1 MRPKKSLNETSY
13 QEHIFLP
20 TNHTIAFSESE
31 SEEDGEDEDDIF
43 DTSFVDAVASGEVKL
58 AYIPESPV
66 IEDAGKDDPFDTS
79 IAERAILGPA
89 FETKGKKLVPL
100 GAAVEVLTG
109 RVEQASCVKK
119 TSSIRRKYKQQ
130 DLLLDSFDNDNNT
143 AEYISEK
150 LPDQPH
156 KSLLDDDFIPLDN
169 IPIDLSGASL
179 HPVPDITASSFCELE
194 DSTQEFIAEF
204 DSIHSKENTVSTT
217 LINDDEDDEFAQ
229 LAAESLAKKASF
241 STPVLLPTQTE
252 DTEAHT
258 FNVEFQEEFQAS
270 EDEEDPFDTTFTEKI
285 LPGRAE
291 LKLIENEIFNANIEI
306 IVPNVEEKFSQ
317 LIKSQVSINIIN
329 PTGERESVSS
339 LDRVDEYSLNSLQ
352 LSHRDLLG
360 GSNTDLSKI
369 GEDPI
374 TPNQPTVDYTLNDYS
389 DPFDTSTVDQ
399 VTVPGQAELRFIEK
413 EILGEISIQRTL
425 SDPDFNPREDTE
437 ITKSIVR
444 PDILEVNSVKAV
456 AFVLPEP
463 TVQSDLLATGAQE
476 TGKHTK
482 PLTPYYVR
490 GNSLSES
497 EITNTEDVV
506 EDPFDTSFVSELAPG
521 KAELKLIESEFIEQ
535 GTPEINP
542 NLSDEN
548 FDPRA
553 EERKPKVS
561 SIKVQSVPLNLPLKE
576 IFKPDLLAA
585 DDEVTA
591 KVLTPAVEG
600 KTELKI
606 LENELNSMQ
615 TQIKRNLTDP
625 EFDPRN
631 LVIDD
636 QQVVGADLPNLLDNT
651 TEQVTVKPLSP
662 TDYQVSFDIGGD
674 DEIDPFNTSV
684 ADNLVPGRTE
694 LKLLE
699 SELI

>member
-1 MRPKKSLNETSY
+1 MP
-13 QEHIFLP
+13 
-20 TNHTIAFSESE
+20 
-31 SEEDGEDEDDIF
+31 
-43 DTSFVDAVASGEVKL
+43 DT
-58 AYIPESPV
+58 
-66 IEDAGKDDPFDTS
+66 T
-79 IAERAILGPA
+79 
-89 FETKGKKLVPL
+89 T
-100 GAAVEVLTG
+100 T
-109 RVEQASCVKK
+109 
-119 TSSIRRKYKQQ
+119 
-130 DLLLDSFDNDNNT
+130 
-143 AEYISEK
+143 
-150 LPDQPH
+150 
-156 KSLLDDDFIPLDN
+156 
-169 IPIDLSGASL
+169 
-179 HPVPDITASSFCELE
+179 SSFCTLE
-194 DSTQEFIAEF
+194 DPTQELITEF
-204 DSIHSKENTVSTT
+204 DSIRTKEEIAVSTT
-217 LINDDEDDEFAQ
+217 LRNDDEDDEFAQ

-241 STPVLLPTQTE
+241 NTPVILPINTQT
-252 DTEAHT
+252 DVTEAHT
-258 FNVEFQEEFQAS
+258 FNVEFEQEFQAS

-291 LKLIENEIFNANIEI
+291 LKLIENEILNTAIEDI
-306 IVPNVEEKFSQ
+306 LPNVEEKFSQ

-329 PTGERESVSS
+329 PTGERESISS
-339 LDRVDEYSLNSLQ
+339 LDRVDESCLNSLQ
-352 LSHRDLLG
+352 PSHRDLLG

-374 TPNQPTVDYTLNDYS
+374 TPKQSTNDYTLNDYG

-425 SDPDFNPREDTE
+425 SDPDFNPREDSE
-437 ITKSIVR
+437 ITKSVAR

-456 AFVLPEP
+456 AFALPDSSL
-463 TVQSDLLATGAQE
+463 QSDLLVTGEQE

-490 GNSLSES
+490 ANSVPET
-497 EITNTEDVV
+497 EILNTEDVV
-506 EDPFDTSFVSELAPG
+506 EDPFDTSFVVELVPG

-535 GTPEINP
+535 GTVEINTD
-542 NLSDEN
+542 LSDEN

-553 EERKPKVS
+553 EEKKYKVS
-561 SIKVQSVPLNLPLKE
+561 NINVQPVPLHLPLKE
-576 IFKPDLLAA
+576 VIKPDLLAV

-591 KVLTPAVEG
+591 KVLTPAVESTIDFQLSYSDPFDTSIASNIFPG

-631 LVIDD
+631 LLTDD
-636 QQVVGADLPNLLDNT
+636 QQAVGADIQDLLDNT
-651 TEQVTVKPLSP
+651 TDQVTVKPLSP
-662 TDYQVSFDIGGD
+662 IDYQVSFDIGGD